1 MELHAVII
9 HKPIALSEAQKIANE
24 YIKNK
29 KFYRETKTSYKF
41 RNKPKQHFKSFKSKK
56 INKYITLVY
65 GEPKIEPKIK
75 GTGYIERGNVGGSF
89 LNKINDFILKYNP
102 FSYIAKKVWGAGKQD
117 LEDKGYFKKSNKL
130 PY

>member
-56 INKYITLVY
+56 DKVVSSLYVN
-65 GEPKIEPKIK
+65 
-75 GTGYIERGNVGGSF
+75 SS
-89 LNKINDFILKYNP
+89 ND
-102 FSYIAKKVWGAGKQD
+102 
-117 LEDKGYFKKSNKL
+117 
-130 PY
+130 